1 MAQVKKLLGAAGRA
15 VAVILLTAAC
25 ISAEAGDDT
34 ELDALFALLKQADRE
49 TAREIETQ
57 IARAW
62 SESGSPSMNLLL
74 AKGRQAMAEGR
85 LREAVRHLSALVD
98 HAPDF
103 AEGWNARATAYY
115 LMGQHEL
122 SLNDIG
128 RTLMLEPRHFGAISG
143 YAMIMEAWGN
153 DAAALK
159 AHELVHGAVPVARR
173 PCRDDCTAPE
183 KDVRTFD
190 LN

>member
-15 VAVILLTAAC
+15 VAVILLAAAC
-25 ISAEAGDDT
+25 FSAEAGDDQ
-34 ELDALFALLKQADRE
+34 ELDALFALLRQADRE
-49 TAREIETQ
+49 TAREIEMR

-74 AKGRQAMAEGR
+74 AKGRKAMAEGR
-85 LREAVRHLSALVD
+85 HLEAIRHLSALVD

-115 LMGQHEL
+115 LIGQHEL

-159 AHELVHGAVPVARR
+159 AHELVYEMYPMREGLAETIARLR
-173 PCRDDCTAPE
+173 KKTSGHSI
-183 KDVRTFD
+183 
-190 LN
+190 

>member
-25 ISAEAGDDT
+25 ISAEARADP

-49 TAREIETQ
+49 TAREIEMR
-57 IARAW
+57 IVRSW

-74 AKGRQAMAEGR
+74 AKGRKAMAEGR
-85 LREAVRHLSALVD
+85 HREAIRHLSALVD

-103 AEGWNARATAYY
+103 AEGWNARATAHY
-115 LMGQHEL
+115 LIGQHEL

-143 YAMIMEAWGN
+143 YAMIMEALGN
-153 DAAALK
+153 HAAALK
-159 AHELVHGAVPVARR
+159 AHEMVQELYPMRQGLAETIARLR
-173 PCRDDCTAPE
+173 KKTSG
-183 KDVRTFD
+183 
-190 LN
+190 LSI